1 MKVTAKEITHEL
13 LGKLWEQYLARV
25 PYAKKYADLV
35 NEKGGKVVHD
45 HIAFG
50 TFNIHTGEQPGGIMA
65 IQHLIEILGYQ
76 PAGKYVFPKKK
87 LNAVHFEYP
96 GEIFP
101 KIFVSQL
108 EVAQLPGW
116 AQQMISETVIET
128 PYLLSD
134 NGLSLL
140 QVLRETGSLT
150 REAGRLLVD
159 DLAGY
164 FRRPWNIP
172 SKKYVLEINDVSPY
186 AAWVLLH
193 GNSVY
198 HFAALVNEQ
207 GVDEWPDLETT
218 CEALKQEGIPMK
230 ETIEGEKDGKLRQ
243 SATLAVKEDV
253 EVRGDDGNEPI
264 TWTYAYY
271 EFTQRGFSAENGVR
285 KMFTGFLNEQDRHLF
300 DITKTRDN

>member
-1 MKVTAKEITHEL
+1 MKVTAQEITQEL
-13 LGKLWEQYLARV
+13 LGKLWEQYLERV
-25 PYAKKYADLV
+25 SYAKKYAGLV
-35 NEKGGKVVHD
+35 IEKGGKVVHD

-76 PAGKYVFPKKK
+76 PVGKYIFPKRK

-96 GEIFP
+96 GEMFP

-108 EVAQLPGW
+108 EVVQLPGW
-116 AQQMISETVIET
+116 AQQMIGETVSDT

-140 QVLRETGSLT
+140 QLLRETGSLT
-150 REAGRLLVD
+150 REAARLLVD
-159 DLAGY
+159 ELAGY

-172 SKKYVLEINDVSPY
+172 LKKYVLEINDVSPY

-230 ETIEGEKDGKLRQ
+230 ETIEGEKEGKLRQ
-243 SATLAVKEDV
+243 SATMAVKEDV
-253 EVRGDDGNEPI
+253 EVRGEDGPEPI

-271 EFTQRGFSAENGVR
+271 EFTQRGFTEENGIQ
-285 KMFTGFLNEQDRHLF
+285 KLFSGFLNEQDRHLF
-300 DITKTRDN
+300 DMTKTRDN